1 MASLHPLN
9 PLEKDVIRS
18 IIAENEEQEPPQ
30 NDAVHFMQA
39 FAGGFSSLMPFT
51 LFMPVSTK
59 VILYV
64 SEKGAN
70 ESADKRSEFN
80 KRCETLKKPLL
91 DTANFIIDLAE
102 HDYLRLI
109 KKQSKVELPQNY
121 GAHWRRYEA
130 FYMSE
135 LESLIV
141 VCSNLLIPKLK
152 LYKLAKLDEE
162 KSRLIIKTR

>member
-1 MASLHPLN
+1 MASLRPLN
-9 PLEKDVIRS
+9 PLKKDIIRY

-30 NDAVHFMQA
+30 NDAAHFMCA
-39 FAGGFSSLMPFT
+39 FEGGFSSLMPFT

-80 KRCETLKKPLL
+80 KRCETLKKPLI
-91 DTANFIIDLAE
+91 DTANFIIDLVE

-109 KKQSKVELPQNY
+109 KKQSKIELPQNY
-121 GAHWRRYEA
+121 SAHWRRYEA

-135 LESLIV
+135 IESLIV

-152 LYKLAKLDEE
+152 LYKLAKFDEE